1 MPETCKWTVLY
12 LVLSQIS
19 FVTVMTLRLA
29 LRLERI
35 WNAYKLLVN
44 QSNHNHPSYFWGALS
59 LAGHCCLQRAAPWH
73 WAVAKPFISGW
84 FVLRGALI
92 QAAVDVFAGQKYC
105 GHTNFPLCLG
115 LDEMLVLL
123 DSCPDRM
130 MVSHACWPTSVF
142 LHGQVYTALLPGHG
156 SSSQDA
162 LLCFILDFS
171 LNISSCTS
179 KSLMPLRSL
188 SNSRG
193 ILSFSFLFNKMSA
206 ADNTYAPLAIL

>member
-44 QSNHNHPSYFWGALS
+44 QSNHNHPSYFWSALA
-59 LAGHCCLQRAAPWH
+59 LAGHCCLHHAAPWH

-105 GHTNFPLCLG
+105 GHTHLPLCLG
-115 LDEMLVLL
+115 FGWDAGYSGFMSRQNDCFTCLL
-123 DSCPDRM
+123 THLCFPAWTGIHSIASRTWEQLSGCP
-130 MVSHACWPTSVF
+130 TVF
-142 LHGQVYTALLPGHG
+142 YTWLLPKYFFMH
-156 SSSQDA
+156 QQVPDA
-162 LLCFILDFS
+162 SEITF
-171 LNISSCTS
+171 
-179 KSLMPLRSL
+179 
-188 SNSRG
+188 
-193 ILSFSFLFNKMSA
+193 
-206 ADNTYAPLAIL
+206 